1 VVFSL
6 KTDVNVEISRGFGGN
21 KNIFFVAILQVT
33 EEKCRILVWIRIKTS
48 WIQNTVR
55 NECKGVIW
63 DPDPDK
69 EELDPES
76 DSDPGSQHC
85 LKRALQSLTGRVGA
99 KQGGAH
105 HLFTN

>member
-1 VVFSL
+1 MSL
-6 KTDVNVEISRGFGGN
+6 EMAHKVILPPK
-21 KNIFFVAILQVT
+21 KNYIPQFLKQRDINSYFVAILQVT

-69 EELDPES
+69 EELDLE
-76 DSDPGSQHC
+76 
-85 LKRALQSLTGRVGA
+85 K
-99 KQGGAH
+99 
-105 HLFTN
+105 